1 MRAHGEERLVRPYRE
16 AGLDPEVP
24 MIGKTAA
31 QSEVVDAAHSTAYS
45 ERWPHLAEEA
55 LYGLP
60 GVIVRAMEP
69 HTEADPVA
77 PLVNVLAAF
86 GSAAGRGAHVR
97 VGPDAH
103 YLNLFAVLVG
113 ETAKGRKGTSWGY
126 TRDLMHSADAS
137 WCEERVMNGLS
148 SGEGLIHAVRDHGTE
163 KNEKGEVVLEDE
175 GVLDKRLLVLE
186 PEFAS
191 VLKVASRQGN
201 TLSAIC
207 RQGWDGDRL
216 QVMTRNNP
224 IKATGA
230 HLSMLGHVTKDEL
243 LRHLTDTE
251 AANGFANRYL
261 WIMVRRSKM
270 LPFGGKW
277 NTVDTAP
284 FTRRLKAALQ
294 FAASRVEIRWGEDA
308 KAAWRKVYGP
318 LSEGK
323 PGLFGAVTGRAEAQV
338 VRLAALYAAMD
349 ESEEIHAGH
358 LEAALALW
366 DYCEESA
373 RYVFGDA
380 TGDATADQIADALKA
395 NPKGLRRT
403 EISGIFGRHKTADEI
418 NRALTRLLKSGKVTR
433 EEEGT
438 AGRPAERWHIA

>member
-1 MRAHGEERLVRPYRE
+1 MTSRAELFRRAE
-16 AGLDPEVP
+16 LDPEIHLNSKVTTQFEDV
-24 MIGKTAA
+24 GAA
-31 QSEVVDAAHSTAYS
+31 YLTTKPIL
-45 ERWPHLAEEA
+45 WPRLAEEA

-60 GVIVRAMEP
+60 GDIVRAMES
-69 HTEADPVA
+69 HTEADPA
-77 PLVNVLAAF
+77 ALLVNVLAGF

-97 VGPDAH
+97 VGPDTH
-103 YLNLFAVLVG
+103 HLNLFAVLVG

-126 TRDLMHSADAS
+126 TRNLMHAADAS
-137 WCEERVMNGLS
+137 WYVERIMNGLS
-148 SGEGLIHAVRDHGTE
+148 SGEGLIHAVRDPVMK
-163 KNEKGEVVLEDE
+163 KNKKGEEELEDE

-191 VLKVASRQGN
+191 ILKVASREGN
-201 TLSAIC
+201 TLSAII

-261 WIMVRRSKM
+261 WIMVRRSKE
-270 LPFGGKW
+270 LPFGGQW
-277 NTVDTAP
+277 NTVDTAVL
-284 FTRRLKAALQ
+284 TRRLKAALK
-294 FAASRVEIRWGEDA
+294 FAASPVEIRWGEDA
-308 KAAWRKVYGP
+308 KDAWRKVYGP

-338 VRLAALYAAMD
+338 VRLAADYAAMD
-349 ESEEIHAGH
+349 GSEEIRTGH
-358 LEAALALW
+358 LEAGLALW
-366 DYCEESA
+366 EYCEESA

-380 TGDATADQIADALKA
+380 TGDAVADQITDALKA

-403 EISGIFGRHKTADEI
+403 EISGIFGRHKKADQI
-418 NRALTRLLKSGKVTR
+418 DRALTLLLETGKVTR
-433 EEEGT
+433 EEEIT
-438 AGRPAERWHIA
+438 TGRPAERWHIA